1 MPVLLHYDSD
11 LARNFSSPCD
21 VYKVAKVVHGNR
33 SITVTGQIHSH
44 PYYSHSCTS
53 KHPAPFPPSI
63 THTHT
68 HKHTCM
74 HTYARTDTRA
84 HTHTHTHAT
93 CTLTLCC
100 FQFIEHPFTCLYNLI
115 IRGKPKFRQSR
126 CKRNNTEGKKENN
139 KSHKE
144 KLENK

>member
-21 VYKVAKVVHGNR
+21 VYKVANVVHGNR

-53 KHPAPFPPSI
+53 KHPAPFPPI
-63 THTHT
+63 YNTHTHT
-68 HKHTCM
+68 QAHM
-74 HTYARTDTRA
+74 HAHICTHRHTRA
-84 HTHTHTHAT
+84 HTHTHAT
-93 CTLTLCC
+93 CTLILCC

-139 KSHKE
+139 KSKKE